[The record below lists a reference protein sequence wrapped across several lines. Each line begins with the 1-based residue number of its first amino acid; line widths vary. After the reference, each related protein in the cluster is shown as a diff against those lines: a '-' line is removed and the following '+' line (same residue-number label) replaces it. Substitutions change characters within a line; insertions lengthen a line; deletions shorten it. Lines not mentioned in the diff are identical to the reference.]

1 MKRQPDGTFRNVR
14 QPTVVSAAVFRARWI
29 EGETIHLKRIGLPFE
44 AIAEHITRVARGE
57 AKAMT
62 AIPDGVTFPPD
73 FKISRQACH
82 KAFRRA
88 ITREPALEVDELR
101 RLDRARSEEM
111 YLSLQPG
118 IRKGDPRSVEVGL
131 RLLDHAAK
139 INGYAAPQ
147 KDEVTGKDGSPL
159 RLIPIEL
166 ARRVLEEVENE
177 K

>member
-1 MKRQPDGTFRNVR
+1 V
-14 QPTVVSAAVFRARWI
+14 VVSAAVLRARWI

-88 ITREPALEVDELR
+88 ITREPALEVDEMR

-118 IRKGDPRSVEVGL
+118 IRKGRSAFG
-131 RLLDHAAK
+131 
-139 INGYAAPQ
+139 
-147 KDEVTGKDGSPL
+147 
-159 RLIPIEL
+159 
-166 ARRVLEEVENE
+166 
-177 K
+177 

>member
-1 MKRQPDGTFRNVR
+1 
-14 QPTVVSAAVFRARWI
+14 
-29 EGETIHLKRIGLPFE
+29 
-44 AIAEHITRVARGE
+44 
-57 AKAMT
+57 
-62 AIPDGVTFPPD
+62 VTFPPD

-147 KDEVTGKDGSPL
+147 KHEVTGKDGSPL